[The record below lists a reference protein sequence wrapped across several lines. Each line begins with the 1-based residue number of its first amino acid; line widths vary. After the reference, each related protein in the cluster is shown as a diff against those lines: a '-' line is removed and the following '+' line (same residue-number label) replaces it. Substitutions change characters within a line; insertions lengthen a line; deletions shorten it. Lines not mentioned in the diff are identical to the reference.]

1 METLAATKDQAVDA
15 GLLSRLL
22 RQRMIV
28 ALGMA
33 GALILLLAFIRDR
46 SQLNGVDRNALW
58 VMKINW
64 KHCADLV
71 VAGDS
76 RVYHGVSPEA
86 MKEILPEIQVLN
98 FGFANCAY
106 TERYLRCAES
116 VLDPSSARRIMVLG
130 ITPLSLTAGAAVRN
144 EFLETLNKTGTQR
157 FMALHCGWIMS
168 LFKPIPVQ
176 ELLDKKTRASR
187 LNLRNPVRN
196 YRCYY
201 PDGWV
206 AGYNDPENL
215 QEGLDIYRGRFETN
229 DFGPVSLEIIDGLI
243 EQVSALRQRGI
254 EVYGFRPPS
263 SLAMVALEN
272 EKSGYDEITIARR
285 FNEAGG
291 IWLEFDPAKYAS
303 FDSSHLKPESA
314 KQLSRDLAMRIQAQ
328 APVSDNGQ

>member
-1 METLAATKDQAVDA
+1 METMAATKDQAVET

-22 RQRMIV
+22 RQRMVV
-28 ALGMA
+28 ALCLA
-33 GALILLLAFIRDR
+33 AVLILLLAFMRDR

-58 VMKINW
+58 VMKLKW

-76 RVYHGVSPEA
+76 RVYHGVSPAA
-86 MKEILPEIQVLN
+86 MKEILPETRVLN

-116 VLDPSSARRIMVLG
+116 VLDPDSDRRILVLG
-130 ITPLSLTAGAAVRN
+130 ITPLSLTAGAAQRN
-144 EFLETLNKTGTQR
+144 EFLETLNKTSNQR
-157 FMALHCGWIMS
+157 FMALHFGWIMS

-176 ELLDKKTRASR
+176 ELFERKTR
-187 LNLRNPVRN
+187 LNPLTPSDPVRN

-215 QEGLDIYRGRFETN
+215 QEGLDLYSLRFESN
-229 DFGPVSLEIIDGLI
+229 DFGPVSPEIVDGLI
-243 EQVSALRQRGI
+243 KQVAQLHLRGI

-263 SLAMVALEN
+263 CPAMETIENTKSGFNEESLAERFVE
-272 EKSGYDEITIARR
+272 SG
-285 FNEAGG
+285 GV
-291 IWLEFDPAKYAS
+291 WLEFDPAGYAT
-303 FDSSHLKPESA
+303 FDGSHLKPESA
-314 KQLSRDLAMRIQAQ
+314 QRLSRDLAQRIKTKVVASGIVQ
-328 APVSDNGQ
+328 